1 MRNQS
6 RLLCLLLLYVLCVL
20 PNSSE
25 VIAQSNGGAGAP
37 QPPMAEKKTK
47 TTNIHGTTLVDDY
60 FWLREKTNPA
70 VMAHLKAEDQFAE
83 TVMKPTKPLQ
93 EKLYNE
99 MLSHIKQT
107 DTNVP
112 YRWGNYFYYTRTEE
126 GKQYQIYCRKKGSL
140 DAPEEIVLDE
150 NELAKGQK

>member
-6 RLLCLLLLYVLCVL
+6 RLLFLLLFVLSVL
-20 PNSSE
+20 PNHSE
-25 VIAQSNGGAGAP
+25 VIAQSNGGAAAP

-47 TTNIHGTTLVDDY
+47 TTNIHGTTIVDDY

-70 VMAHLKAEDQFAE
+70 VMAHLKAEDDYAQSM
-83 TVMKPTKPLQ
+83 MKHTAAVQ

-107 DTNVP
+107 DNEVP
-112 YRWGNYFYYTRTEE
+112 FRSGGYFYYTRTEE
-126 GKQYQIYCRKKGSL
+126 GKQYQI
-140 DAPEEIVLDE
+140 
-150 NELAKGQK
+150 

>member
-20 PNSSE
+20 PNSSQ

-37 QPPMAEKKTK
+37 EPPMAEKKTK

-70 VMAHLKAEDQFAE
+70 VMSHLQAEDAYAQAA
-83 TVMKPTKPLQ
+83 MKHTSALQ

-112 YRWGNYFYYTRTEE
+112 Y
-126 GKQYQIYCRKKGSL
+126 
-140 DAPEEIVLDE
+140 
-150 NELAKGQK
+150 